1 MSRFFITS
9 SIGLA
14 LLTIA
19 PGCSGEQGASV
30 APLATPVAPADDSKA
45 KLKTA
50 GEKPTV
56 NVSTVQ

>member
-1 MSRFFITS
+1 MSRFFIAS
-9 SIGLA
+9 SIGFA

-30 APLATPVAPADDSKA
+30 APLTTPVAPADDSKA
-45 KLKTA
+45 KLNTA

-56 NVSTVQ
+56 KVSPIQ